1 MHNWYKSR
9 QHAQLIQITQQC
21 AQLIQI
27 KGNMNNWYKSRQHAQ
42 MIQIKTECTVI
53 FTRTQ
58 AGHPAWVVQ
67 WHTKSWRQPA
77 RAPQT
82 WDMPYTIT
90 TTVGIKSCREIRKF
104 SEPTFTQSKQYNT
117 EIKRWTAQPGVHVW
131 DMKDDCFLWFL
142 VPWLWFWST
151 IFKMAFRTWIQAA

>member
-1 MHNWYKSR
+1 
-9 QHAQLIQITQQC
+9 
-21 AQLIQI
+21 
-27 KGNMNNWYKSRQHAQ
+27 
-42 MIQIKTECTVI
+42 
-53 FTRTQ
+53 
-58 AGHPAWVVQ
+58 VQ